1 MPIAADAH
9 LTTLLHALRA
19 AVEKTKVFGEV
30 TLSSRS
36 LACAAPAS
44 AAPAEY
50 RVEFESDGLWLSLKT
65 PDRYLSQSIEQ
76 DLVHTGDK
84 IHDLICDELIDL
96 GHPDPK
102 PFPVEHFRDT
112 NKLFTFRTRLNIDLS
127 VAPSEQTVDATLKH
141 LLAFEAAFS
150 HLGDMTSDD
159 EA

>member
-1 MPIAADAH
+1 VSTH
-9 LTTLLHALRA
+9 LPSLLNALRTA
-19 AVEKTKVFGEV
+19 AEKSGVFGLI
-30 TLSSRS
+30 TLSPRMLS
-36 LACAAPAS
+36 CAAS

-50 RVEFESDGLWLSLKT
+50 RVELESDGLWLSLKT

-112 NKLFTFRTRLNIDLS
+112 AKLFTFRTRLNIDLS
-127 VAPSEQTVDATLKH
+127 TAPSEQTIDATLKH
-141 LLAFEAAFS
+141 LLAFQAAFC
-150 HLGDMTSDD
+150 HLGDMSGDD
-159 EA
+159 ES